1 MSSNKRVHSSSY
13 QTHTYKVT
21 QLVSIPL
28 CLLAEQKCYRSAEQR
43 QNSAGQDQ
51 ETADHWDCTC
61 VAKISAATIY
71 FAVGLGSCSFG
82 ILTRFQDCCLSVF
95 ASSLS
100 TATTSVHLPRDVD
113 TIEFN
118 VYLGTPGNTEE
129 NNNSRSKTNFS
140 FQFIAIYV
148 CYTKGI
154 LAGDLLFGLKFVKLS
169 ILPTHFIHFV

>member
-1 MSSNKRVHSSSY
+1 MSSNKRVHSSSH

-28 CLLAEQKCYRSAEQR
+28 CLLAEQKCHRSAEQR

-71 FAVGLGSCSFG
+71 FAVGIDSFIFG
-82 ILTRFQDCCLSVF
+82 LLTRFQDCCLCVF
-95 ASSLS
+95 ALNLS
-100 TATTSVHLPRDVD
+100 TARTTVNLHRDGA
-113 TIEFN
+113 TFEYSL
-118 VYLGTPGNTEE
+118 YLGTPGNTEE

-169 ILPTHFIHFV
+169 ILPTLFIHFV